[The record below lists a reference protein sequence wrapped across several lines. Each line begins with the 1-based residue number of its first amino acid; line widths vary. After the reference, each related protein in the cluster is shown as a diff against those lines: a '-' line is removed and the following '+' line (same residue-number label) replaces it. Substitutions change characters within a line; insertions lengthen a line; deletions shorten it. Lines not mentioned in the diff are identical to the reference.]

1 MPDIIPYCFLSYLN
15 ETTLECYTS
24 DFIQSAYS
32 ALLTVRTIPTITT
45 VASGFVSFFNLLDD
59 FSYYSFHKR
68 NYSTSITVFMNAV
81 ADFTMSRFI
90 PLHL

>member
-1 MPDIIPYCFLSYLN
+1 MPDITPYCFLSYLN

-24 DFIQSAYS
+24 DFIQSAYT
-32 ALLTVRTIPTITT
+32 ALRTIRTIPTITT
-45 VASGFVSFFNLLDD
+45 FTTALVSFFNLLDD

-68 NYSTSITVFMNAV
+68 NYSTNAV